1 MSNYL
6 NTITVELW
14 PRWYT
19 LLQFLGI
26 EEDKIE
32 KYFAQ
37 IVEAYSAKYRFY
49 HTLEH
54 IYNILVVI
62 ETLQHKTKKIVA
74 IQLAAWFHDVIYET
88 QAQDNEE
95 KSVEYARELLQYE
108 GISNNLI
115 DTVSCL
121 ILDTKHHQSDFDNI
135 ESQILLDA
143 DLAILGANPGEYQ
156 KYARLIRQEYIWVS
170 DSDYTAGRTKV
181 LKKFLQRGR
190 IYLTEEIFNSLEL
203 SARNNIKAEI
213 QFLQRGCNG

>member
-1 MSNYL
+1 MSLYL
-6 NTITVELW
+6 NTITVKLW
-14 PRWYT
+14 RRWYN
-19 LLQFLGI
+19 LLDFLGI
-26 EEDKIE
+26 ESDKIE
-32 KYFAQ
+32 KSFAQ
-37 IVEAYSAKYRFY
+37 IVEAYSAKYRLY

-54 IYNILVVI
+54 IYNILVVV
-62 ETLQHKTKKIVA
+62 ETLQHKTKMIATVE
-74 IQLAAWFHDVIYET
+74 LAAWFHDVIYET

-95 KSVEYARELLQYE
+95 KSGEYARELLQSW

-121 ILDTKHHQSDFDNI
+121 ILDTKHHRSDFDNI

-143 DLAILGANPGEYQ
+143 DLAILGANREEYQ

-170 DSDYTAGRTKV
+170 DADYMTGRTKI
-181 LKKFLQRGR
+181 LENFLQRSR

-213 QFLQRGCNG
+213 EFLLSGCNG